1 MARNK
6 PQPFRLDSGGRINRD
21 RPLSF
26 VFNGRTYSGYE
37 GDTAASALLANG
49 VHLVGRS
56 FKYHRPRGIVGAGLE
71 EPNALLQVGTG
82 ARTTPN
88 LRATEVQL
96 SDGMVLK
103 SVNCWPSANRDIA
116 AINSKLTR
124 FLPPGFYY
132 KTFMWPRRMWSTY
145 EGVIRK
151 AAGLGESPRAP
162 DPDIYDR
169 MNAHCDVL
177 IAGGGPAGLAAALE
191 AGATGARV
199 ILADDG
205 AEFGGNLL
213 SSRRTIGGMP
223 ARDWIEDAVRQLS
236 EMPEVKLLPR
246 SSVFGYYDHNFLAI
260 AQSFTPEQ
268 AASHPHHPNQR
279 VWRVRAKQVVI
290 AAGSF
295 ERPLIFPNNDVPG
308 VMLASAVSSYIN
320 RYAVLPGRRVVLFTN
335 NDSGYRTALDLADA
349 GAEIRAVVDLRPN
362 PLGALP
368 ASARD
373 KGIRVIGS
381 HAVVD
386 VKGVKK
392 VKGVVIMDLDQRGT
406 GVRGDAKTID
416 CDLLAVSG
424 GWNPTVHLHSQS
436 GGKVRFDENLGGFV
450 PGESVQQERSAGAC
464 GGAFDL
470 ASCIREGLT
479 AGAGAAR
486 EAGFGD
492 GVVQTPL
499 PATDDVTEE
508 PPKIV
513 WLVPSRKDPVHEHKQ
528 FIDLQ
533 EDVSAGDVVLAANEG
548 YDSVPLLNRY
558 TTLGFGTDQ
567 GKLGNVIGMG
577 VLADHLGKDITD
589 VGGVTFR
596 QPYAPVTLGAIAGG
610 EVGEML
616 DPVRKTAIHPWHVAH
631 GALFENVGQWKRP
644 WYYPNTGESM
654 QDALNRECLAA
665 RNAVAILDQSTL
677 GKIDVRGRDAAEFL
691 NRMYS
696 NNWLKLGEGRARYGL
711 MLGEDGMV
719 MDDGVSAR
727 ISPGRFHMFTTTGG
741 AANVMTWL
749 EQWLQ
754 TEWPELQVYLT
765 SVTDQ
770 WTTMSVVG
778 PRARD
783 TVAKICGDI
792 EFSHEAFPFL
802 SFREGTVAGV
812 PARVFR
818 ISFSGELTFEI
829 NVPADYGLH
838 VWESVMEA
846 GAEFGITPYGTET
859 MHILR
864 AEKAFIIVG
873 QDTDGTV
880 TPSDLGLDWLVSNR
894 KDFLGKRSLSR
905 PDIVRKDRKQL
916 VGLTSEYPVRVIP
929 DGAQIVDDPRGPI
942 PIKMIGH
949 VTSSYYSASLGHP
962 VALALVKGGRARIG
976 QRVYIPLHDGNSITA
991 RVTNPVFYDPKN
1003 ERQNV

>member
-1 MARNK
+1 MMARNK
-6 PQPFRLDSGGRINRD
+6 PQSFRLDSGGRVNRD
-21 RPLSF
+21 RLLSF

-82 ARTTPN
+82 AHTTPN

-96 SDGMVLK
+96 SDGVVLK
-103 SVNCWPSANRDIA
+103 SVNCWPSVNHDFA

-205 AEFGGNLL
+205 AEFGGILL
-213 SSRRTIGGMP
+213 SSRRTIDGQP
-223 ARDWIEDAVRQLS
+223 AELWIKAAVRQLS

-260 AQSFTPEQ
+260 AQSFTLEQ

-279 VWRVRAKQVVI
+279 IWRVRAKQVVI

-362 PLGALP
+362 PQGALP

-436 GGKVRFDENLGGFV
+436 GGKARFDENLGGFV
-450 PGESVQQERSAGAC
+450 PGGIGAAGAKRWGVCGRFRPGIVHSGRTSRGC
-464 GGAFDL
+464 GGSSGRGFRGWRCADP
-470 ASCIREGLT
+470 AS
-479 AGAGAAR
+479 
-486 EAGFGD
+486 
-492 GVVQTPL
+492 
-499 PATDDVTEE
+499 
-508 PPKIV
+508 
-513 WLVPSRKDPVHEHKQ
+513 
-528 FIDLQ
+528 
-533 EDVSAGDVVLAANEG
+533 
-548 YDSVPLLNRY
+548 
-558 TTLGFGTDQ
+558 
-567 GKLGNVIGMG
+567 GN
-577 VLADHLGKDITD
+577 
-589 VGGVTFR
+589 
-596 QPYAPVTLGAIAGG
+596 
-610 EVGEML
+610 
-616 DPVRKTAIHPWHVAH
+616 
-631 GALFENVGQWKRP
+631 
-644 WYYPNTGESM
+644 
-654 QDALNRECLAA
+654 
-665 RNAVAILDQSTL
+665 
-677 GKIDVRGRDAAEFL
+677 
-691 NRMYS
+691 
-696 NNWLKLGEGRARYGL
+696 
-711 MLGEDGMV
+711 
-719 MDDGVSAR
+719 
-727 ISPGRFHMFTTTGG
+727 
-741 AANVMTWL
+741 
-749 EQWLQ
+749 
-754 TEWPELQVYLT
+754 
-765 SVTDQ
+765 
-770 WTTMSVVG
+770 
-778 PRARD
+778 
-783 TVAKICGDI
+783 
-792 EFSHEAFPFL
+792 
-802 SFREGTVAGV
+802 
-812 PARVFR
+812 
-818 ISFSGELTFEI
+818 
-829 NVPADYGLH
+829 
-838 VWESVMEA
+838 
-846 GAEFGITPYGTET
+846 
-859 MHILR
+859 
-864 AEKAFIIVG
+864 
-873 QDTDGTV
+873 
-880 TPSDLGLDWLVSNR
+880 
-894 KDFLGKRSLSR
+894 
-905 PDIVRKDRKQL
+905 
-916 VGLTSEYPVRVIP
+916 
-929 DGAQIVDDPRGPI
+929 
-942 PIKMIGH
+942 
-949 VTSSYYSASLGHP
+949 
-962 VALALVKGGRARIG
+962 
-976 QRVYIPLHDGNSITA
+976 
-991 RVTNPVFYDPKN
+991 
-1003 ERQNV
+1003 